1 MSAKEITLLRK
12 SGKLKEA
19 YEMAISNLRMVPQ
32 DPWVQTSLFW
42 VLRDICQQLCDRNEM
57 DEASKFLR
65 EMALLLS
72 KMMMKDEQMNNA
84 YNRLYKRLQPNGN
97 IVQTALEL
105 SKSDPVTAYEQVKNY
120 IDHSDTIDS
129 SLHEDLGWII
139 YRYIN
144 NINREKSKSSIEVR
158 KLLNDYINLK
168 NERPSMLHSQILN
181 FALGFSREH
190 SDFKFYRFFL
200 YFWRP
205 ETLRTEDLC
214 KNFYDNSEIPSL
226 ISRVC
231 RQFIDSG
238 EDINIEELCE
248 KINLSR
254 IEVLDLIREPQFWRI
269 MNLHKENRKDE
280 MFAAFTIYNEK
291 NASYGASYWNSEVLK
306 IAERYMNENESDAWK
321 FIKFFKDWRYE
332 NLRDDDWREET
343 DDKGNTYPSLAV
355 KTIKRCYEYIKN
367 LRQKDSGML
376 IWLSSLYDVLMKH
389 VKADEWILRQRAT
402 IYTWQQ
408 QYDSAISIYKQL
420 LLDLSDKYYIWSELA
435 NYVQDDED
443 LKIGLLSKAL
453 LLERNEQY
461 LGSIRLALADLF
473 LRRNLKSEALYE
485 LNAYKRNHDK
495 VSNKYSELIRQ
506 FGDSTNIVPD
516 NKKIYKKFA
525 TIAEEYAFSEIGAK
539 EVMLVDKWQTKEG
552 KNYCIFANGVNLTFQ
567 TNVRLFPFLM
577 KEEIGTLFR
586 VKYYE
591 KKVKEQPSQDLFT
604 TFLLMKQPIIKTKY
618 ILLCIS
624 KIERPLWSEFPQ
636 KYGYVKNLNE
646 DKKLLSIVT
655 QDSKQVCQ
663 VYEKEWG
670 NISKGDY
677 VTFRECVYKKE
688 KGEEIIIGNLEKVDK
703 DTALS
708 NFKLGIAVVD
718 DVNTSKELF
727 HFTFGP
733 GTIDGI
739 VQFSDTD
746 LRPEVGQYLEMRY
759 CITKNVKGEFKAL
772 VLYIAETDEV
782 NLKAVKTIQG
792 HLTLGYR
799 NDSHSNAPDFAFIDN
814 YYVHRSILEKYCITE
829 DCDVTAFAVY
839 AGAGKWKVF
848 EICKRND
855 N

>member
-19 YEMAISNLRMVPQ
+19 YEMAINGLRMNPQ
-32 DPWVQTSLFW
+32 DPWIQTSLFW
-42 VLRDICQQLCDRNEM
+42 VLRDICQQLCDRNEI
-57 DEASKFLR
+57 DEASKFLH
-65 EMALLLS
+65 EMASLLPR
-72 KMMMKDEQMNNA
+72 MMMRDEQMDNV
-84 YNRLYKRLQPNGN
+84 YNRLYKRLQPNAN
-97 IVQTALEL
+97 IIQTALVL
-105 SKSDPVTAYEQVKNY
+105 SKSDPVTAYERVKNY
-120 IDHSDTIDS
+120 IDHSDAVDS

-139 YRYIN
+139 YRYISK
-144 NINREKSKSSIEVR
+144 INKEKSKSSIEVR
-158 KLLNDYINLK
+158 KLLSDYINLK

-181 FALGFSREH
+181 FALSLSKEH

-200 YFWRP
+200 YFWKP
-205 ETLRTEDLC
+205 ETLRTEDLY
-214 KNFYDNSEIPSL
+214 KSSYDDSEIPSL
-226 ISRVC
+226 VSRVC
-231 RQFIDSG
+231 RQFINSG
-238 EDINIEELCE
+238 EEINVEELCE
-248 KINLSR
+248 RINLSQT
-254 IEVLDLIREPQFWRI
+254 EVLDLIREPQFWKI
-269 MNLHKENRKDE
+269 MNLHKENRIDE
-280 MFAAFTIYNEK
+280 MFAAFTTYNEK

-306 IAERYMNENESDAWK
+306 IAERYMNENEVDAWK
-321 FIKFFKDWRYE
+321 FIKFFKDWRFE

-355 KTIKRCYEYIKN
+355 KAIKRCYEYIKS
-367 LRQKDSGML
+367 LRQKDSRML

-435 NYVQDDED
+435 DYIQDNED

-473 LRRNLKSEALYE
+473 LRRDLKSEALYE

-506 FGDSTNIVPD
+506 LGDSTNIVSD

-525 TIAEEYAFSEIGAK
+525 TIAEEYAFSDIEAK
-539 EVMLVDKWQTKEG
+539 EVTLVEKQAKDWG
-552 KNYCIFANGVNLTFQ
+552 NDCIFTNGVNLTFQ
-567 TNVRLFPFLM
+567 TNIRLFPFVM
-577 KEEIGTLFR
+577 KEKIGTLFR

-591 KKVKEQPSQDLFT
+591 KKVKEQPSQDPFAT
-604 TFLLMKQPIIKTKY
+604 LLMKPPIIRTKY

-624 KIERPLWSEFPQ
+624 KIERPLWNEFPQ
-636 KYGYVKNLNE
+636 KYGYVRNLNE

-663 VYEKEWG
+663 IYEKEWG
-670 NISKGDY
+670 NITKGDY
-677 VTFRECVYKKE
+677 VIFRECVYKKE
-688 KGEEIIIGNLEKVDK
+688 KEERIIIGNTEKVDK
-703 DTALS
+703 GTALS

-718 DVNTSKELF
+718 NVNTNKELF

-739 VQFSDTD
+739 VQFADTD

-759 CITKNVKGEFKAL
+759 CITKNVKGEYKAL
-772 VLYIAETDEV
+772 VLHIAETDEV
-782 NLKAVKTIQG
+782 NLNAVKTIQG

-799 NDSHSNAPDFAFIDN
+799 NDSHNNAPDFAFIDN
-814 YYVHRSILEKYCITE
+814 YYVHRSMLEKYCITE

-839 AGAGKWKVF
+839 VGAGKWKVF
-848 EICKRND
+848 EICKRNGD
-855 N
+855 